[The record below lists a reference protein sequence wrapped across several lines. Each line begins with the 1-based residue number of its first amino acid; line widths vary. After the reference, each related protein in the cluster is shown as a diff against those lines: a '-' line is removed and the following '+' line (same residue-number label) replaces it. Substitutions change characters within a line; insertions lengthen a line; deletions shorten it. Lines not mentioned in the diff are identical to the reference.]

1 LPVFVLFGVTR
12 RALVVFAA
20 VLAVGLLPFAALAHA
35 GSYNALAGQLHRH
48 LQLESLGSSALLALG
63 RPVRVFFDA
72 GAWSVAGSGAGPIAG
87 AQSLLQVAAVV
98 LVALAFG
105 RTRRNQPELKAACAA
120 TVTAVAVLG
129 KVLSPQY
136 LLWIAPFAALV
147 PVALVPFIAACLL
160 TRAIFPG
167 RYDALRALHDGPVA
181 LLAVRNLLLLA
192 ALALCL
198 AAAAAR
204 LSGSEREAAAR

>member
-1 LPVFVLFGVTR
+1 
-12 RALVVFAA
+12 
-20 VLAVGLLPFAALAHA
+20 
-35 GSYNALAGQLHRH
+35 
-48 LQLESLGSSALLALG
+48 
-63 RPVRVFFDA
+63 
-72 GAWSVAGSGAGPIAG
+72 
-87 AQSLLQVAAVV
+87 
-98 LVALAFG
+98 
-105 RTRRNQPELKAACAA
+105 
-120 TVTAVAVLG
+120 VTAVAVLG